1 MDDGD
6 INQFDYTDED
16 YDIQNISN
24 EDLICFAFNALKK
37 ELSGRNDE
45 DYEVNQPQMDKYI
58 ELYRFFFRVSK
69 EFHGVIEPIKYSPK
83 EEHGDI
89 VVHFNLIYLFDGSVQ
104 EFSRVMSYASAFDI
118 SATLD
123 GVVCMSIKVPN
134 IFKKK
139 Q

>member
-45 DYEVNQPQMDKYI
+45 AYELNQPQMDKYI

-83 EEHGDI
+83 EEH
-89 VVHFNLIYLFDGSVQ
+89 
-104 EFSRVMSYASAFDI
+104 
-118 SATLD
+118 
-123 GVVCMSIKVPN
+123 
-134 IFKKK
+134 
-139 Q
+139 